1 MYFYYNDS
9 VKNICFLFIC
19 CFIDFIRFLILSVC
33 FVIIDDFQLRGFNAK
48 SRRNLYL
55 FCCNIEYWKFYLF
68 CLCVYDSSYGFGI
81 GIRQVCL

>member
-33 FVIIDDFQLRGFNAK
+33 FVIIDDF
-48 SRRNLYL
+48 
-55 FCCNIEYWKFYLF
+55 
-68 CLCVYDSSYGFGI
+68 
-81 GIRQVCL
+81 